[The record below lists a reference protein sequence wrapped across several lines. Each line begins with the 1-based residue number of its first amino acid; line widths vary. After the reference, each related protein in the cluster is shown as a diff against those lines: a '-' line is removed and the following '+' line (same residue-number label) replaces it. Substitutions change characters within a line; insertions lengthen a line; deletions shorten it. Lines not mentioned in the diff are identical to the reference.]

1 MISVHRFIDGLLH
14 DSKRLIG
21 KATQP
26 QGAGK
31 GAERADARIKT
42 EEVGVERTELDG
54 ECHAALTMELGQGLV
69 AQIVVSNA
77 HPTLRPDGAGRVL
90 DNLRDD
96 TGLFRDR
103 QGAADV
109 PKSRE
114 KTGQTDEKA
123 QLAYTVLESF
133 RKRKSTLDCG
143 ANLIGVT
150 PGEHRRHRQDFLK
163 NQLLVWCRGSRRRAR
178 PAPVHTSPCFSRP

>member
-1 MISVHRFIDGLLH
+1 
-14 DSKRLIG
+14 
-21 KATQP
+21 
-26 QGAGK
+26 
-31 GAERADARIKT
+31 
-42 EEVGVERTELDG
+42 
-54 ECHAALTMELGQGLV
+54 MELGQGLV

-77 HPTLRPDGAGRVL
+77 HPTLRPDRAGRVL

-109 PKSRE
+109 TKSRE

-163 NQLLVWCRGSRRRAR
+163 NQLLSAAAPR
-178 PAPVHTSPCFSRP
+178 PAERGQPPFTPPPPFPTHRHPG